1 MSSEAW
7 RGIAPHINRLLEAG
21 ILRPCRSA
29 WNTPL
34 LPVKK
39 PGGKDYRPVQDLRE
53 VNKRVEDIHPTVP
66 NPYTLLSHLPPS
78 HVWYTTLDL
87 KDAFFSIALAPNSQH
102 IFAFEWHDENTG
114 TPGQLTWTR
123 LPQGFKNSPTL
134 FNEALN
140 QDLDSYRQSHSSVTL
155 LQYVDDLLLAAAS
168 EAECW
173 QATGD
178 LLQELGK
185 LGYRA
190 SAKKAQIC
198 RQTVTYLGYELK
210 EGTRWLTNAMKETI
224 LRLPVPTSA

>member
-1 MSSEAW
+1 
-7 RGIAPHINRLLEAG
+7 
-21 ILRPCRSA
+21 
-29 WNTPL
+29 
-34 LPVKK
+34 
-39 PGGKDYRPVQDLRE
+39 
-53 VNKRVEDIHPTVP
+53 
-66 NPYTLLSHLPPS
+66 
-78 HVWYTTLDL
+78 LDL

-102 IFAFEWHDENTG
+102 IFAFEWHDKNTG

-123 LPQGFKNSPTL
+123 LPQDFKNSPTL

-155 LQYVDDLLLAAAS
+155 FQYVDDLLLAAAS

-178 LLQELGK
+178 LLQKLGK

-198 RQTVTYLGYELK
+198 RQS
-210 EGTRWLTNAMKETI
+210 
-224 LRLPVPTSA
+224 PTWGMN

>member
-1 MSSEAW
+1 
-7 RGIAPHINRLLEAG
+7 LEH
-21 ILRPCRSA
+21 S
-29 WNTPL
+29 

-53 VNKRVEDIHPTVP
+53 VNKRVEDIHPTVL

-87 KDAFFSIALAPNSQH
+87 KDAFFSIALAPNSQY
-102 IFAFEWHDENTG
+102 IFAFKWHDENTG

-123 LPQGFKNSPTL
+123 LPQGFKNSLTL

-140 QDLDSYRQSHSSVTL
+140 QDLDSYCQSHSSVTL

-173 QATGD
+173 QATED
-178 LLQELGK
+178 LL
-185 LGYRA
+185 
-190 SAKKAQIC
+190 
-198 RQTVTYLGYELK
+198 
-210 EGTRWLTNAMKETI
+210 
-224 LRLPVPTSA
+224 

>member
-7 RGIAPHINRLLEAG
+7 RGIAPHINCLLEAR
-21 ILRPCRSA
+21 ILWHCHSA

-53 VNKRVEDIHPTVP
+53 VNKRVKDIHPTVP
-66 NPYTLLSHLPPS
+66 NAYTLLSYLPPYLA
-78 HVWYTTLDL
+78 WYTTLDL

-102 IFAFEWHDENTG
+102 IFAFEWHDEN
-114 TPGQLTWTR
+114 
-123 LPQGFKNSPTL
+123 
-134 FNEALN
+134 
-140 QDLDSYRQSHSSVTL
+140 
-155 LQYVDDLLLAAAS
+155 LAAAS
-168 EAECW
+168 EAECR
-173 QATGD
+173 QDTGD

-185 LGYRA
+185 LGYQA
-190 SAKKAQIC
+190 SAKKAHIC

-224 LRLPVPTSA
+224 LRLSIPTSA